1 MDKQISIRL
10 PDDLLDRMDRVAAEL
25 RIRRSDLVRRAIIAY
40 VEDGIL
46 GPGEKPLDRV
56 RDLIGSVRGAPP
68 DLGRRHREY
77 LKDLIVDR
85 RG

>member
-1 MDKQISIRL
+1 MEKQITLRL
-10 PDDLLDRMDRVAAEL
+10 PEGLLDQVDRLAKEAGL
-25 RIRRSDLVRRAIIAY
+25 RRSVLVRRALYAY
-40 VEDGIL
+40 LDSRVLDA
-46 GPGEKPLDRV
+46 GEKPIDRV
-56 RDLIGSVRGAPP
+56 RDLIGAVRSAPP